1 MLWIVLVMRLFR
13 LTDRENSTPSPRQA
27 AITFFVPNAESPRAM
42 IVASGSIALAVV
54 IACLS
59 WRAGPPPAPGL
70 PPPPHPPALP
80 PARPRGGT
88 AGVNGGRP
96 FPQPAAPA
104 GFAGPK

>member
-59 WRAGPPPAPGL
+59 WRAAPRPRPALSPRRRPPPATPG
-70 PPPPHPPALP
+70 A
-80 PARPRGGT
+80 PRGGHAVVN
-88 AGVNGGRP
+88 AGTTLLP
-96 FPQPAAPA
+96 T
-104 GFAGPK
+104 

>member
-59 WRAGPPPAPGL
+59 WRAGPRPG
-70 PPPPHPPALP
+70 PGFSPRRHPPARTRAP
-80 PARPRGGT
+80 PRGGHGGGSGGGPLGYSARPR
-88 AGVNGGRP
+88 RL
-96 FPQPAAPA
+96 
-104 GFAGPK
+104 

>member
-54 IACLS
+54 IARLS
-59 WRAGPPPAPGL
+59 WRGAPPPAPGF
-70 PPPPHPPALP
+70 PPPRPAPAPPRP
-80 PARPRGGT
+80 RPRGGRRGI
-88 AGVNGGRP
+88 ARGRP
-96 FPQPAAPA
+96 LRRP
-104 GFAGPK
+104 